1 MTLCKYKKKKK
12 KKKKKQNAVTRKF
25 PLHINYTVKLKPGL
39 KFFWF
44 YKFCLGYGYNLG
56 KLKMF
61 KLYIKSV
68 SKSIFKRSRNRV
80 EYGSLILVRV

>member
-1 MTLCKYKKKKK
+1 MYVWKRYLKI
-12 KKKKKQNAVTRKF
+12 KKKQNAVTRKF

-61 KLYIKSV
+61 KLYIKMSV
-68 SKSIFKRSRNRV
+68 NPFLKEV
-80 EYGSLILVRV
+80 ETE